1 VDWIDGRD
9 AGRPPSRPRLVG
21 FGSVESAGGGPHPP
35 GRRPSSVS
43 WRKLHNEVATLV
55 SSAEERLRWLEKD
68 LEAVSERL
76 PRAVTVDVS
85 QN

>member
-1 VDWIDGRD
+1 
-9 AGRPPSRPRLVG
+9 
-21 FGSVESAGGGPHPP
+21 
-35 GRRPSSVS
+35 
-43 WRKLHNEVATLV
+43 VATLV